1 MEDSMLKAILFDMD
15 GVIIDSEPL
24 HAKAAVNAM
33 KKFGITITTDFCY
46 SFIGSTAKHMLEV
59 IKEEWNLSSSI
70 EELMSANEEAK
81 KGTFAAGRLSWHKG
95 YTPADGSAK

>member
-1 MEDSMLKAILFDMD
+1 MLKAILFDMD

-59 IKEEWNLSSSI
+59 IKEKWNLSSSI
-70 EELMSANEEAK
+70 EERKRRSK

>member
-1 MEDSMLKAILFDMD
+1 MLKAILFDMD

-81 KGTFAAGRLSWHKG
+81 RNFCSRQVILA
-95 YTPADGSAK
+95 

>member
-1 MEDSMLKAILFDMD
+1 MLKAILFDMD

-46 SFIGSTAKHMLEV
+46 SFIGRPQS
-59 IKEEWNLSSSI
+59 ICSRSSRKNGICQAPLKS
-70 EELMSANEEAK
+70 
-81 KGTFAAGRLSWHKG
+81 
-95 YTPADGSAK
+95 